1 MNKDKLRSGYQTYL
15 RAAAAA
21 AAALY
26 LADPNQPAKNYLV
39 AGLAAIAGPVL
50 KALRWRGARVRT
62 RSKIIDESGGYS

>member
-1 MNKDKLRSGYQTYL
+1 MNKDKLEAIIKTYL

-26 LADPNQPAKNYLV
+26 LADPNQPAKNYLL

-50 KALRWRGARVRT
+50 KALDSKAPEFGRGA
-62 RSKIIDESGGYS
+62 K

>member
-1 MNKDKLRSGYQTYL
+1 MNKQALEAILKTYL

-21 AAALY
+21 AVALY

-50 KALRWRGARVRT
+50 KALDNKATEFGLGA
-62 RSKIIDESGGYS
+62 K

>member
-1 MNKDKLRSGYQTYL
+1 MNTAKFEAIAKTYL

-21 AAALY
+21 IAALY

-50 KALRWRGARVRT
+50 KALDGKAPEFGRGA
-62 RSKIIDESGGYS
+62 K

>member
-1 MNKDKLRSGYQTYL
+1 MNKHKLEAIIKTYL

-39 AGLAAIAGPVL
+39 AGLAAVAGPVL
-50 KALRWRGARVRT
+50 KALDSKSPEFGRGA
-62 RSKIIDESGGYS
+62 K